1 MVLRFIKNIL
11 TYGLTMISKQDTT
24 VSEDMEKDKFPP
36 IKIQQKVAILID
48 GNNIERS
55 VHHLM
60 ADDSAML
67 NFDLVIPRLLSG
79 RSLNRLIY
87 FREGKSIS
95 SKLAER
101 LHNLFYGQVQPCHK
115 SADIPLSIKATQLAS
130 KVDTIVI
137 MSGDA
142 DYIELVIH
150 LKSEGVRVE
159 IAAVRETTASL
170 MIEHANFFH
179 PLEKEDFFTYQS
191 KNVKAAKSHSPTPL
205 PNKQDSSPFSPSSG
219 LPSQAPS
226 QSAPP
231 AQQDPEQVTP
241 KKKVGRPRGSKA
253 AKNKSKAGSAK
264 KANASAKNKPSRY
277 RPSMPHRDT

>member
-1 MVLRFIKNIL
+1 MSQHPQEGLPDKESSSLEDKNTAL
-11 TYGLTMISKQDTT
+11 QVPKN
-24 VSEDMEKDKFPP
+24 PP
-36 IKIQQKVAILID
+36 ITIQQKVAILID

-60 ADDSAML
+60 ADGSAML
-67 NFDLVIPRLLSG
+67 NFDLVIPKLLSG

-87 FREGKSIS
+87 FREGKNIS

-130 KVDTIVI
+130 KVDTIII

-159 IAAVRETTASL
+159 IAAVAESTATL
-170 MIEHANFFH
+170 MIEHANYFH
-179 PLEKEDFFTYQS
+179 PLQKEDFFVYQNS
-191 KNVKAAKSHSPTPL
+191 APR
-205 PNKQDSSPFSPSSG
+205 
-219 LPSQAPS
+219 APS
-226 QSAPP
+226 HGTMAPQPRNNSTGDEQSDAGAPAGTTKKRAHRGP
-231 AQQDPEQVTP
+231 RKASSTP
-241 KKKVGRPRGSKA
+241 KATKTTGRSRRSSASKA
-253 AKNKSKAGSAK
+253 ADKTTEKQPAEK
-264 KANASAKNKPSRY
+264 KGA
-277 RPSMPHRDT
+277 